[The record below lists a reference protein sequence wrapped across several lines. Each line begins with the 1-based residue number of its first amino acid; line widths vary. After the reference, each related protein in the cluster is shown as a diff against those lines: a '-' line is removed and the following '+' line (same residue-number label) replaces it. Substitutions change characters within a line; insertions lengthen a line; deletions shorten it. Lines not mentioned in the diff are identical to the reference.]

1 MSPELTVRGAHVTLV
16 SYWQRTIDIMTT
28 QGRFRL
34 ATIANASDV
43 FPEPELPATPIIE
56 ASPQGGL

>member
-1 MSPELTVRGAHVTLV
+1 MTVRGEHVTLV
-16 SYWQRTIDIMTT
+16 RCWWPTIDMITT

-43 FPEPELPATPIIE
+43 FPEPELPATPMIL
-56 ASPQGGL
+56 ASPHGGL